1 MKGKKSVKK
10 GVWYIRRKRK
20 YRKRKQGGK
29 GFSTGLLVSAA
40 VPIRGDVAKP
50 YEKIF
55 SGRKRRR

>member
-10 GVWYIRRKRK
+10 GVWYIR
-20 YRKRKQGGK
+20 RKRKQGGK

-55 SGRKRRR
+55 GGRKRRR